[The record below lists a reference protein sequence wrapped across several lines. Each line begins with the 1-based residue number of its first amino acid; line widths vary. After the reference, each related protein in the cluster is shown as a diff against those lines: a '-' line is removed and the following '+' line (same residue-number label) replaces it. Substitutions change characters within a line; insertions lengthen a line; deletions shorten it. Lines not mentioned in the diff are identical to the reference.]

1 MTLPDLWRAATGE
14 GRSAGDLTAGQ
25 MSVRAAIVY
34 VAAVVMIRVAR
45 RRFIGRNS
53 AIDVV
58 VAVTFGSTL
67 SRGLT
72 GNVPLGPVLAA
83 SAVLV
88 GLDWLLAAIAA
99 RSDRFDRWVKGAAV
113 ELVRDGRPLADRMRA
128 AAVSERDLTESLRLQ
143 GKVDDPSDVARASL
157 ERNGTVSVIK
167 ADPP

>member
-1 MTLPDLWRAATGE
+1 MKIVDLWRTATGD
-14 GRSAGDLTAGQ
+14 GRSAGELAAGQ
-25 MSVRAAIVY
+25 MCVRAAVVY

-45 RRFIGRNS
+45 RRFMGRNS

-58 VAVTFGSTL
+58 VAITFGSTL

-88 GLDWLLAAIAA
+88 GLDWLLAAVAA
-99 RSDRFDRWVKGAAV
+99 RSDGFDRWVKGAAV
-113 ELVRDGRPLADRMRA
+113 ELVRDGRPQADRMRA
-128 AAVSERDLTESLRLQ
+128 AAVSERDLAESLRLQ
-143 GKVDDPSDVARASL
+143 GKTDDLSDVARASL